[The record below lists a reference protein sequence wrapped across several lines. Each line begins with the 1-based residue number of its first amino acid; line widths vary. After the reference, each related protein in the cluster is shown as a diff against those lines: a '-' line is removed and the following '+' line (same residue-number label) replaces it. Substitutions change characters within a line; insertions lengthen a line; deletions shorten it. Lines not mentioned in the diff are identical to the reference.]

1 MTILEE
7 KDRLRAAVLAKRLRM
22 TASEKQKKDE
32 ILAQSLFCQ
41 PVFKQCQS
49 IYVFLSKKTEVDTTS
64 ILRRCW
70 DEGKQVAAPHCVPG
84 TRKMA
89 FYWFKG
95 PDDLIKGSFGLWE
108 PDPNRCVLA
117 TADGTTLCL
126 VPGLAF
132 DRDGYRLGFG
142 KGYYDRFLPTFPGH
156 TVGLCYEEC
165 LLSQVP
171 RAPWDQHV
179 DQLIIDTQEVTV

>member
-1 MTILEE
+1 MPVDI
-7 KDRLRAAVLAKRLRM
+7 RIF
-22 TASEKQKKDE
+22 KQKNRGGYHVYFAP
-32 ILAQSLFCQ
+32 LL
-41 PVFKQCQS
+41 
-49 IYVFLSKKTEVDTTS
+49 
-64 ILRRCW
+64 

-117 TADGTTLCL
+117 TADETTLCL

-165 LLSQVP
+165 LLGQVP

>member
-32 ILAQSLFCQ
+32 ILAQLLFCQ
-41 PVFKQCQS
+41 PVFKQCRS
-49 IYVFLSKKTEVDTTS
+49 IYVFLGKKTEVDTTS

-95 PDDLIKGSFGLWE
+95 PDDLVKGSFGLWE
-108 PDPNRCVLA
+108 PDPNRCEQA
-117 TADGTTLCL
+117 AADETTLCL

-132 DRDGYRLGFG
+132 DREGYRLGFG

-165 LLSQVP
+165 LFNQVP